1 MEEHHPQM
9 YALVCPS
16 NGVEVDSDQ
25 RPAHML
31 RHVAYAVWP
40 SSAEYFPPTQAVQG
54 EVVEPIKSLYFP
66 PKNAQFPPSGPVE
79 SALQEHQAEME
90 ELHGRFARLSALA
103 KEVSLE
109 KRTLSLLSH
118 YQVDDELGRD
128 KQGGGAEFSL
138 PMPHTLVQRRD
149 RRQNIDC
156 DSSKARNPFC
166 SHVGYSTSI
175 CSDPRL
181 PFECPASSS
190 EHSKELL
197 RVMLGIVT
205 FDCAPSAAF
214 EVQFEGKDGKRT
226 TYEDRE
232 NEEDTH
238 KKRAVTEDGERR
250 RQERTEVREKAEC
263 EELISRLYST
273 VKTTI
278 RDLNLVMPSD
288 DDLNLESVESRMF
301 TNVLP

>member
-1 MEEHHPQM
+1 
-9 YALVCPS
+9 
-16 NGVEVDSDQ
+16 
-25 RPAHML
+25 
-31 RHVAYAVWP
+31 
-40 SSAEYFPPTQAVQG
+40 
-54 EVVEPIKSLYFP
+54 
-66 PKNAQFPPSGPVE
+66 
-79 SALQEHQAEME
+79 
-90 ELHGRFARLSALA
+90 
-103 KEVSLE
+103 
-109 KRTLSLLSH
+109 
-118 YQVDDELGRD
+118 
-128 KQGGGAEFSL
+128 
-138 PMPHTLVQRRD
+138 
-149 RRQNIDC
+149 
-156 DSSKARNPFC
+156 
-166 SHVGYSTSI
+166 
-175 CSDPRL
+175 
-181 PFECPASSS
+181 
-190 EHSKELL
+190 
-197 RVMLGIVT
+197 MLGIVT